1 MRPPPP
7 ISPALT
13 AGQLARFRAYGT
25 PEAISSGQRLFGPGD
40 ASYDLML
47 IDEGEAAV
55 SVPGSHGA
63 PEEVIVRVGP
73 DEFLGELSLLTGQSP
88 ILIARVTQSG
98 RAHRVGADALRRLMA
113 EEPELSDIVL
123 RALLARRAMFRGSAA
138 RRAITIVGHEQ
149 DRESLALRTYGA
161 RLALI
166 HDWLDAD
173 APTAAALIRAA
184 GLRAADLPA
193 VILPNAVL
201 SRASPGDLAHA
212 LGLTVDAGTTAVVD
226 LVVIGA
232 GPAGLAAA
240 VYGASEGLATVV
252 VDRTGPGGQAA
263 ASSRIENYLGF
274 PSGLSGA
281 DLTGRAAVQALKFGA
296 QLSSPCDVAE
306 LGVDGEHL
314 RIGLTNDAAIAAR
327 AAIVATG
334 ARYRTLAL
342 EGWDDY
348 LGSGIYYAA
357 TEIEARA
364 CAEAPVVVVGGAN
377 SAGQAA
383 LFLASRGCE
392 VTLAI
397 RGADVGKSMS
407 AYLVDRVLADPRI
420 EVRLRTE
427 VTGLEGDEVLRAVTL
442 NGREPCACEAL
453 FCFIGAAPETAWLSC
468 LAADADGFLRTDAQL
483 EPDDLGPGWELLGRR
498 PLPFECSVPGVF
510 AAGDVRSGSLK
521 RVAAAVGEGASAVRS
536 VHAAIGASRS

>member
-1 MRPPPP
+1 
-7 ISPALT
+7 
-13 AGQLARFRAYGT
+13 
-25 PEAISSGQRLFGPGD
+25 
-40 ASYDLML
+40 
-47 IDEGEAAV
+47 
-55 SVPGSHGA
+55 
-63 PEEVIVRVGP
+63 
-73 DEFLGELSLLTGQSP
+73 
-88 ILIARVTQSG
+88 
-98 RAHRVGADALRRLMA
+98 MA

-123 RALLARRAMFRGSAA
+123 RALLARRTMFRGSAA
-138 RRAITIVGHEQ
+138 RRAITIVGHEHAS
-149 DRESLALRTYGA
+149 ESLALRTYGA

-173 APTAAALIRAA
+173 SPTAAALIRAA

-212 LGLTVDAGTTAVVD
+212 LGLTVDASTTAVVD
-226 LVVIGA
+226 LVVIGG

-240 VYGASEGLATVV
+240 VYGASEGLVTVA

-281 DLTGRAAVQALKFGA
+281 ELTGRAAVQALKFGA

-314 RIGLTNDAAIAAR
+314 RIGLANGAAIAAR

-334 ARYRTLAL
+334 ARYRRLAL
-342 EGWDDY
+342 DGWDDY

-364 CAEAPVVVVGGAN
+364 YAQARVVIVGGGN

-392 VTLAI
+392 ATLAV
-397 RGADVGKSMS
+397 RGAEIGKSMS

-442 NGREPCACEAL
+442 NGAEPHACEAL
-453 FCFIGAAPETAWLSC
+453 FCFVGAVPETAWLSC

-483 EPDDLGPGWELLGRR
+483 EPDDLGPGWEFLGRR

-510 AAGDVRSGSLK
+510 AAGDVRSGSIK